1 MYAMNAQLIINFTS
15 VEDLLKVLQFL
26 KDNDLHQLV
35 FQANISEDTSQGDR
49 KNWAF
54 GIGNLG
60 GRLDNLNVRD
70 FAYE

>member
-1 MYAMNAQLIINFTS
+1 MNAQLIINFTS
-15 VEDLLKVLQFL
+15 VDDLLKVLQFL

-35 FQANISEDTSQGDR
+35 FQSNISEDTSQSDQ

>member
-1 MYAMNAQLIINFTS
+1 MNAQLIINFTS

-70 FAYE
+70 FA